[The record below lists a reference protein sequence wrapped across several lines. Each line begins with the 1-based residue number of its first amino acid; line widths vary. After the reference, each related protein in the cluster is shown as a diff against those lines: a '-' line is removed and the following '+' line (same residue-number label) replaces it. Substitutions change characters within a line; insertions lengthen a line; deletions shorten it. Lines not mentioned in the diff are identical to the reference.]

1 MKWTISI
8 VFYREVKSKLDDDDD
23 ISKRNFLY
31 DSIVITVVIIVTNR
45 IKVMIIEVANIKV
58 LSWITTT
65 ITAIIVIIIITA
77 ARTTKAVVKISKPK
91 VAGCLLPS

>member
-58 LSWITTT
+58 LS
-65 ITAIIVIIIITA
+65 
-77 ARTTKAVVKISKPK
+77 
-91 VAGCLLPS
+91 